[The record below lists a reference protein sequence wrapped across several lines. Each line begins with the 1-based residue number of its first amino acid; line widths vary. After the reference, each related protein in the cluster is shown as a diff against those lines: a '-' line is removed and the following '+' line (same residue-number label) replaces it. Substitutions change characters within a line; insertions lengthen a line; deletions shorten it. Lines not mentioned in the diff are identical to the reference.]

1 MKVSQPP
8 MAPFSN
14 TTLFTMGNILKNIE
28 AIRKE
33 KHITQEDLASRMGI
47 KQSSYSSF
55 ITRESDITY
64 NRLLQISECLGVS
77 VIDLIAWP
85 EKYILASSEKQC
97 KECEAKDAT
106 IANLNKYIELL
117 EKKQGIKG

>member
-1 MKVSQPP
+1 
-8 MAPFSN
+8 
-14 TTLFTMGNILKNIE
+14 MGNILKNIE

-64 NRLLQISECLGVS
+64 NRLLQISECLGMS

-97 KECEAKDAT
+97 KECEARDAT

-117 EKKQGIKG
+117 EKKQGTKG

>member
-1 MKVSQPP
+1 ME
-8 MAPFSN
+8 
-14 TTLFTMGNILKNIE
+14 NILKNIE
-28 AIRKE
+28 TIRKE
-33 KHITQEDLASRMGI
+33 KRIKQEVIAAELGI

-64 NRLLQISECLGVS
+64 SRLLQISECLGVS

-97 KECEAKDAT
+97 KECEAKDVT
-106 IANLNKYIELL
+106 ITNLNKYIEIL
-117 EKKQGIKG
+117 EKKL

>member
-1 MKVSQPP
+1 MHDLPWLPFVST
-8 MAPFSN
+8 A
-14 TTLFTMGNILKNIE
+14 MGNILKNIE

-33 KHITQEDLASRMGI
+33 KRITQEDLASRMGI

-64 NRLLQISECLGVS
+64 SRMLQISECLGVS

-85 EKYILASSEKQC
+85 EKYILESSDKQC
-97 KECEAKDAT
+97 KECEAKDVT
-106 IANLNKYIELL
+106 ITNLNKYIELL
-117 EKKQGIKG
+117 EKRHGN

>member
-33 KHITQEDLASRMGI
+33 KRITQEDLASRMGI

-117 EKKQGIKG
+117 EKKIGAM

>member
-64 NRLLQISECLGVS
+64 NRLLHISECLGVS

-117 EKKQGIKG
+117 EKKIGAM

>member
-64 NRLLQISECLGVS
+64 NRLLQISECLGMS

-117 EKKQGIKG
+117 EKKIGAM

>member
-97 KECEAKDAT
+97 KECEAKDVT
-106 IANLNKYIELL
+106 ITNLNKYIEIL
-117 EKKQGIKG
+117 ENKL